1 MIPLKNEKKKLY
13 LKQNFCHICKIYSL
27 LMANMIFIMMLVK
40 ITVKIETTVITL
52 ENVGVPLITFEILDT
67 KQQKKFC
74 DIS

>member
-1 MIPLKNEKKKLY
+1 
-13 LKQNFCHICKIYSL
+13 
-27 LMANMIFIMMLVK
+27 MANMIFIMMLVK

-52 ENVGVPLITFEILDT
+52 ENVGVLLITFEILDT